1 LHRDIV
7 AIFFGRVMD
16 QQTLDFGAVWLA
28 FDQLLIG
35 AGLTLRLT
43 FLAAILG
50 MAIAIVCAW
59 AKTSGP
65 SWSRPIVAFYVEL
78 IRNTPFLLQLYFFFF
93 ALPSLGVRLAPNSA
107 ALLAMVINLGA
118 YATEIVRA
126 GIESV
131 SHGQIEAGRSLGLRP
146 LQIFRLIVL
155 PPTLRVI
162 YQPLAGQ
169 FTMLLLGSS
178 VVSSISANEL
188 TSAANLLQSINF
200 RTFETYLVVTFM
212 YLAMVFAF
220 RGLFSLLYI
229 WMFRDQRP
237 GLFAR

>member
-1 LHRDIV
+1 
-7 AIFFGRVMD
+7 MD
-16 QQTLDFGAVWLA
+16 LQALNFDAVWSA
-28 FDQLLIG
+28 FDQLLVG

-43 FLAAILG
+43 FMAIVLG
-50 MAIAIVCAW
+50 MMIAVACAW
-59 AKTSGP
+59 AKTNGP
-65 SWSRPIVAFYVEL
+65 AWIKPIVTFYVEL
-78 IRNTPFLLQLYFFFF
+78 IRNTPFLLQLYFVFFG
-93 ALPSLGVRLAPNSA
+93 LPSLGVRLAPTTA
-107 ALLAMVINLGA
+107 ALLTMVINLGA

-178 VVSSISANEL
+178 VASAISANEL
-188 TSAANLLQSINF
+188 TSAANLLQSVNF

-212 YLAMVFAF
+212 YLLMVFAF
-220 RGLFSLLYI
+220 RGLFSLLYA
-229 WMFRDQRP
+229 WMFGRRR
-237 GLFAR
+237 LAVR

>member
-1 LHRDIV
+1 
-7 AIFFGRVMD
+7 MD
-16 QQTLDFGAVWLA
+16 QVLNFDAVWSA
-28 FDQLLIG
+28 FDQLLVG

-43 FLAAILG
+43 FMAIVLG
-50 MAIAIVCAW
+50 MTIAVACAW

-65 SWSRPIVAFYVEL
+65 AWTRPIVTFYVEL
-78 IRNTPFLLQLYFFFF
+78 IRNTPFLLQLYFVFFG
-93 ALPSLGVRLAPNSA
+93 LPSLGVRLAPTTA
-107 ALLAMVINLGA
+107 ALLTMVINLGA

-126 GIESV
+126 GIESI

-178 VVSSISANEL
+178 VASAISANEL

-212 YLAMVFAF
+212 YLLMVFAF
-220 RGLFSLLYI
+220 RGLFGLLYA
-229 WMFRDQRP
+229 WMFRRRRLAVQ
-237 GLFAR
+237 

>member
-1 LHRDIV
+1 MNFEALNFD
-7 AIFFGRVMD
+7 
-16 QQTLDFGAVWLA
+16 AVWLA

-43 FLAAILG
+43 FTATILG
-50 MAIAIVCAW
+50 MLIAVICAW
-59 AKTSGP
+59 AKTNAP
-65 SWSRPIVAFYVEL
+65 AWTRPIVTFYVEL
-78 IRNTPFLLQLYFFFF
+78 IRNTPFLLQLYFVFFG
-93 ALPSLGVRLAPNSA
+93 LPSLGVRLAPTSA
-107 ALLAMVINLGA
+107 ALLTMVINLGA

-146 LQIFRLIVL
+146 LQIFRLIIL

-178 VVSSISANEL
+178 VASAISASEL
-188 TSAANLLQSINF
+188 TSAANLLQSVNF

-212 YLAMVFAF
+212 YLLMVFAF
-220 RGLFSLLYI
+220 RGLFSLLYA
-229 WMFRDQRP
+229 WLFRRRR
-237 GLFAR
+237 LAAR

>member
-1 LHRDIV
+1 
-7 AIFFGRVMD
+7 MN
-16 QQTLDFGAVWLA
+16 QTLDFSAIWSA

-43 FLAAILG
+43 FLAIVFG

-59 AKTSGP
+59 AKTNGP
-65 SWSRPIVAFYVEL
+65 GWSERLVTFYVEL

-93 ALPSLGVRLAPNSA
+93 ALPSLGLRLAPNSA
-107 ALLAMVINLGA
+107 ALLTMVINLGA

-131 SHGQIEAGRSLGLRP
+131 PHGQVEAGRSLGLRP

-155 PPTLRVI
+155 PPTLRVV

-200 RTFETYLVVTFM
+200 RTFETYLIVTFM
-212 YLAMVFAF
+212 YLLMVFAF
-220 RGLFSLLYI
+220 RGLFSLLYF
-229 WMFRDQRP
+229 WMFREQRQ
-237 GLFAR
+237 GLFVR